1 MKNRDLIKFVS
12 VVVRDVGEPNW
23 RTDRIANAA
32 VLQGM
37 VTVHT
42 AARTKRIFR
51 QCNCLVLA
59 LKGVRMKNLRK
70 GVIDTDSPH

>member
-1 MKNRDLIKFVS
+1 MKNRDLIKFGG
-12 VVVRDVGEPNW
+12 VVVMDVGEPNW

-42 AARTKRIFR
+42 AARAKRMFR
-51 QCNCLVLA
+51 QCNCLILA
-59 LKGVRMKNLRK
+59 
-70 GVIDTDSPH
+70 